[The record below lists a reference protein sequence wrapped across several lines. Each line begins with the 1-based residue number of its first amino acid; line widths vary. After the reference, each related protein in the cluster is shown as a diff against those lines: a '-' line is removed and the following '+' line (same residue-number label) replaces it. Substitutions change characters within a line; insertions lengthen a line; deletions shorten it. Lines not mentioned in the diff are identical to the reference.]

1 MIIVIWVDDMIISG
15 CKLGSIVCF
24 KSWFG
29 EHFELMDLG
38 KLKYVLSILVEHD
51 HTNCL
56 IYILQK
62 SYLKQV
68 LECFGMS
75 DLHPVS
81 TPLVVGSTLSLS
93 QSPQSEEDVS
103 KYKGFANGIHYL
115 SLVGSLLY
123 AMQTCPDIQYAI
135 GQIAQFS
142 ESPGVP
148 HLQATKH
155 ILWYLREILGLK
167 LMLGR
172 YRGNV
177 FNLVG

>member
-38 KLKYVLSILVEHD
+38 KLKYMLSILVEHN

-81 TPLVVGSTLSLS
+81 TPLAVGRLFHFLNLSNLKKMSASTC
-93 QSPQSEEDVS
+93 QV
-103 KYKGFANGIHYL
+103 YKWW
-115 SLVGSLLY
+115 
-123 AMQTCPDIQYAI
+123 T
-135 GQIAQFS
+135 
-142 ESPGVP
+142 
-148 HLQATKH
+148 
-155 ILWYLREILGLK
+155 
-167 LMLGR
+167 
-172 YRGNV
+172 
-177 FNLVG
+177 